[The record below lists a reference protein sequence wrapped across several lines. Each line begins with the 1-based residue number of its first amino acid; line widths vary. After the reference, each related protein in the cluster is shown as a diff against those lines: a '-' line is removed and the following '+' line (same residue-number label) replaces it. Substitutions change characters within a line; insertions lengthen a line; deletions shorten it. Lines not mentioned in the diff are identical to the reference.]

1 MMRPINEE
9 WAQSTLDYIRE
20 YAREH
25 NGKVPVL
32 ADIMRETGMVKSAAY
47 RYLMILKDRG
57 LIEYNGKGTL
67 QLAGSS
73 NCYKKYGSVKVPI
86 YGSVI
91 CGTPEEEEQ
100 QNPEYLALPK
110 EWISGECFLLRA
122 KGDSMTDIGVDNGD
136 LVLVKREQGPMTD
149 YIGKVIVAL
158 TEDGNTL
165 KRLFVENGRPR
176 LHPENKRYKDIY
188 PERLEMQGLALRVI
202 KQIV

>member
-1 MMRPINEE
+1 MRPINEE
-9 WAQSTLDYIRE
+9 WVQSTLDYIRE
-20 YAREH
+20 YARDN
-25 NGKVPVL
+25 NGEVPVL
-32 ADIMRETGMVKSAAY
+32 ADIMKETGMVKSAAY

-67 QLAGSS
+67 QLAGNS
-73 NCYKKYGSVKVPI
+73 NFYRKYGSVKVPI

-91 CGTPEEEEQ
+91 CDTPEEEEQ
-100 QNPEYLALPK
+100 QNPEYLALPE

-122 KGDSMTDIGVDNGD
+122 KGDSMTGIGVDNGD

-165 KRLFVENGRPR
+165 KRLFVENGVPR
-176 LHPENKRYKDIY
+176 LHSENKKYKDIY
-188 PERLEMQGLALRVI
+188 PKHLEMQGLALRVI
-202 KQIV
+202 KHIA

>member
-1 MMRPINEE
+1 MRPINEE
-9 WAQSTLDYIRE
+9 WVRSTFEYIRE
-20 YAREH
+20 YARDN
-25 NGKVPVL
+25 NGDVPVL
-32 ADIMRETGMVKSAAY
+32 ADIMKKTGMVKSAAY

-57 LIEYNGKGTL
+57 MIEYSGKGTL
-67 QLAGSS
+67 RVAGGS
-73 NCYKKYGSVKVPI
+73 NCYKKYSSVKVPI
-86 YGSVI
+86 YGSII

-100 QNPEYLALPK
+100 QNPEYLALPE
-110 EWISGECFLLRA
+110 EWVSGECFLLRA
-122 KGDSMTDIGVDNGD
+122 RGDSMADIGIESGD
-136 LVLVKREQGPMTD
+136 LVLVKREHGPMME

>member
-1 MMRPINEE
+1 MRPINEE
-9 WAQSTLDYIRE
+9 WVQSTLDYIRE
-20 YAREH
+20 YAREN
-25 NGKVPVL
+25 NGEVPVL

-67 QLAGSS
+67 QLAGNS

-100 QNPEYLALPK
+100 QNPEYLALPE
-110 EWISGECFLLRA
+110 EWISGDCFLLRA